1 MRQSLLRQ
9 RENLDTVRE
18 RMEVNVYLSPGY
30 NGVNSA
36 CGKCR
41 RVSARVAGGPFP
53 RCLPLGIRVLYV
65 GGYLLTRPPTLGS

>member
-30 NGVNSA
+30 NGENSA

-41 RVSARVAGGPFP
+41 RVSARVAGVRSPAV
-53 RCLPLGIRVLYV
+53 CH
-65 GGYLLTRPPTLGS
+65 